1 MDIPTPAPED
11 TARAGQKKTPW
22 WTLSLILT
30 CFLWPKKQC
39 CKYNNIYLTSF
50 FYKQR
55 GKEVSGLWQR
65 YFWKLTCLIH
75 PNFQEMPKTNIF
87 RLFTSRLLTDPRG
100 PWVETVDSLTPG
112 AAGKSGA
119 TAPEENW
126 LLKQT
131 NFMAFG
137 GQLSSFEYRI
147 YIRNNFFQYDSRIA
161 VM

>member
-1 MDIPTPAPED
+1 MNCQKMR
-11 TARAGQKKTPW
+11 AREHKNTQPLG
-22 WTLSLILT
+22 
-30 CFLWPKKQC
+30 
-39 CKYNNIYLTSF
+39 TSHTG
-50 FYKQR
+50 R
-55 GKEVSGLWQR
+55 PG
-65 YFWKLTCLIH
+65 
-75 PNFQEMPKTNIF
+75 
-87 RLFTSRLLTDPRG
+87 TSRLLTDPRG

-147 YIRNNFFQYDSRIA
+147 YVRNNFFQYDSRIA